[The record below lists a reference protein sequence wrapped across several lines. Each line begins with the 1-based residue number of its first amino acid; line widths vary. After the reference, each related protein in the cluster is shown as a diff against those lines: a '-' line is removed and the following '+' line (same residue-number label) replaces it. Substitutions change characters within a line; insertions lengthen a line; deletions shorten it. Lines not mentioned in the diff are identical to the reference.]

1 MLSNTFYFKNVY
13 NERSEKVERMVTSYN
28 PKLITSMNKYEF
40 VNEDHGD
47 VMMAFRRKNAIVVG
61 DQLHDVQVVKE
72 TDFDSLLTIGYL
84 NEDSSDEQRESFMN
98 TFDIVICKDG
108 PLLPLNMILD

>member
-1 MLSNTFYFKNVY
+1 
-13 NERSEKVERMVTSYN
+13 MVTTYN

-40 VNEDHGD
+40 VNEDHAD
-47 VMMAFRRKNAIVVG
+47 VMESFRRKNAIVVG
-61 DQLHDVQVVKE
+61 DQLHDVHVVKDS
-72 TDFDSLLTIGYL
+72 DFDSLLTIGYL
-84 NEDSSDEQRESFMN
+84 NEESSEEQLESFKE